1 MIGEDIAA
9 GLTPLLERVS
19 GARSVRLDDVRTM
32 TGGAAREA
40 WSCEALLEWPD
51 GTSETKRLVV
61 LIFRP
66 AGPNRAFSARE
77 EFRLLQAARSA
88 GVPVA
93 PPLLAGEEGLGRP
106 FYVME
111 RVDGETIGRRLVR
124 DDRFEAARRRLPAQL
139 GAALAA
145 IHRVPVERADL
156 DFLPRPSARDA
167 VAAGEVAQ
175 LEDLYR
181 LAAVEPH
188 PVFELAFRWLR
199 GRCPATGRVGLVHG
213 DFRIGNVIVDAE
225 SGLRAVLDWE
235 LAHVGDPLEDLGW
248 ACVRSWRFGRDDLTC
263 GGVGTRE
270 ELVAGY
276 ENAGGASVDHHAL
289 RFWELFGN
297 LRWGVFTL
305 LQLRGFLDGTV
316 PNVELAAIGRRTAE
330 TEWEI
335 LNLLEERD

>member
-1 MIGEDIAA
+1 VTADEIAA

-40 WSCEALLEWPD
+40 WSCEAALEWPD
-51 GTSETKRLVV
+51 GRRESKRLVV
-61 LIFRP
+61 LVFRP

-77 EFRLLQAARSA
+77 EFRLLQAARAA

-93 PPLLAGEEGLGRP
+93 PPLFAGEEGLGRP

-124 DDRFEAARRRLPAQL
+124 DDRFAGARRVLPAQL

-145 IHRVPVERADL
+145 IHRVPIDRADL
-156 DFLPRPSARDA
+156 DFLPRPAGGSS
-167 VAAGEVAQ
+167 VAAGEITRI
-175 LEDLYR
+175 EELYR

-188 PVFELAFRWLR
+188 AVFEIAFRWLR
-199 GRCPATGRVGLVHG
+199 ERCPASERVTLVHG

-235 LAHVGDPLEDLGW
+235 LAHLGDPIEDLGW

-270 ELVAGY
+270 DLVAGY
-276 ENAGGASVDHHAL
+276 ERAGGAVVDREAL
-289 RFWELFGN
+289 RFWEIFGN

-335 LNLLEERD
+335 LNLLEGSV